1 MPLHLKIATVN
12 CRGLRD
18 HAKRLAFF
26 THAKTLDIHVL
37 CLQETYSKPRDE
49 LIWQNDWGDKNQAV
63 FNSNAEISRKA
74 DAGTAIL
81 LNHPSLHF
89 GNIRK
94 DDVGR
99 ILAAEIRCDSFVFQV
114 VNVYAYHSSYPKQ
127 KREGFFNQTYDFANI
142 NLTKILCGDLNCVEN
157 PTLDRYP
164 PKISNN
170 TESKHLTEF
179 VQICKMFDCATK
191 LQQTKHTY
199 FSENS
204 SSRIDRIY
212 ASNDVNVVS
221 VRVSPNHFSDHNAL
235 IVQVDIPLQASRG
248 KGYWKNNV
256 TCYENETFL
265 NDLETKW
272 KLWKKQQKSLSL
284 VEWWIQVKN
293 KVKKL
298 VIGHSARLKQENSD
312 IENNLKQQLEQLANS
327 PNFKLYSKLKKKL
340 AKLQIE
346 SVRKKLL
353 KNEQLFQ
360 YSNNLTTKEFFKQFL
375 QKRQNVTIDELIDD
389 GGISKTTPIDLAEH
403 VQRFY
408 TKLYSCDQINPLE
421 QNFFLNNLDVG
432 LSDQQKEYLQNDLS
446 DFEIE
451 TAISQMAKGK
461 APGPDGLSVEFYTR
475 CWPIVKHDFVNLLN
489 QMYST
494 QSIDNK
500 TKSGFITLIYKKGPK
515 TQISNYRPISLL
527 NYDLK
532 IFTKCLTNR
541 LKPFMT
547 NLSHENQYAKPGKQ
561 IFSIANLLRDLWWD
575 ASDSKIDAY
584 FVSLD
589 FKKAFDSIDQRWLSR
604 VLQKMNFPMKFI
616 RTINSLNKD
625 ANVRVLANGF
635 RTKPV
640 PINKGVR
647 QGDPLSLY
655 LFLLAVEPLVATIN
669 NDMRIEGLGKG
680 RKRNVKCPSYAD
692 DLTLTLVGSPSVC
705 LAFEIIER
713 FSEATGLKLNMEKTQ
728 GMMVRSSCTDDR
740 LPPINWQN
748 QSIKILGFQIGNVN
762 PRAIWHHSL
771 EGLRK
776 QKLLVNVPFQ
786 TWQAKSL
793 LAKSKPLPEITY
805 NAHTYPLD
813 TTSKKLIETEF
824 LNYLTNN
831 STISLS
837 MRSLQKPTNDG
848 GIKFPNPTTY
858 CDLFYI
864 SNLFQYFKTREKN
877 TPFNTETYLIEFE
890 IGLTLSKMYNLPK
903 LNHIPHR
910 DYPTP
915 YYQKTLQILKEYEI
929 TLQELTN
936 GKIRQIYNRISY
948 PDKRPSRQEIFRW
961 KLVFQNILPNYLKTF
976 NYRTVRNLLPF
987 SPEPGECALCL
998 QLQDTAVHVFA
1009 KCSITRQL
1017 WMNLQEVLNVI
1028 TQTTFPLDDLT
1039 PLNFYIPTQ
1048 FENFTETIALLFTA
1062 TNYCIWQTRL
1072 RRLNTELQNLK
1083 PVNYKLILAKI
1094 FNHIS
1099 IREKKEKK
1107 RDDSIYVD
1115 TINTIKQNMAKILQ
1129 NPIQIEN
1136 RLT

>member
-1 MPLHLKIATVN
+1 M
-12 CRGLRD
+12 
-18 HAKRLAFF
+18 
-26 THAKTLDIHVL
+26 
-37 CLQETYSKPRDE
+37 CLQETYSKPQDE

-94 DDVGR
+94 DGGGR

-127 KREGFFNQTYDFANI
+127 KREGFFNQIYDFANI
-142 NLTKILCGDLNCVEN
+142 NLTKILRGDFNCVEN
-157 PTLDRYP
+157 PTLDRHP
-164 PKISNN
+164 AKISNN
-170 TESKHLTEF
+170 TESKHLTEL
-179 VQICKMFDCATK
+179 VQIYKMFDCATK

-199 FSENS
+199 FSEIS

-221 VRVSPNHFSDHNAL
+221 VRVSPNHFSDHNVL
-235 IVQVDIPLQASRG
+235 IAQVNIPLQASRG

-256 TCYENETFL
+256 KCYENETFL

-272 KLWKKQQKSLSL
+272 KIWKKQQKSLSL

-298 VIGHSARLKQENSD
+298 VIEHSARLKQENLA
-312 IENNLKQQLEQLANS
+312 IENNIKQQLEQLANL
-327 PNFKLYSKLKKKL
+327 PNFKLYSELKKKL

-346 SVRKKLL
+346 SFRKKLL

-360 YSNNLTTKEFFKQFL
+360 YSNNLATKEFFKQFL

-403 VQRFY
+403 FQRFY

-432 LSDQQKEYLQNDLS
+432 LSDQQKQYLQNDLS

-489 QMYST
+489 QMYSI
-494 QSIDNK
+494 QSIDNR
-500 TKSGFITLIYKKGPK
+500 TKSGFITLIYKKGPQTK
-515 TQISNYRPISLL
+515 ISNYRPISLL

-541 LKPFMT
+541 LKPFMS

-589 FKKAFDSIDQRWLSR
+589 FKKAFDSTDQHWLSR
-604 VLQKMNFPMKFI
+604 VLHKMNFPTKFI
-616 RTINSLNKD
+616 RTVNSLNKD
-625 ANVRVLANGF
+625 ANVRVLVNGF
-635 RTKPV
+635 RTGKV

-669 NDMRIEGLGKG
+669 NDKRIEGLGKG

-728 GMMVRSSCTDDR
+728 GMMVGSSYTDDR
-740 LPPINWQN
+740 LPSINWRN
-748 QSIKILGFQIGNVN
+748 EFIKILGFRIGNVN
-762 PRAIWHHSL
+762 PRTIWHDSL

-776 QKLLVNVPFQ
+776 QKLLINVPFQ

-793 LAKSKPLPEITY
+793 LAKSKLLPQITY
-805 NAHTYPLD
+805 NAHAYPLS
-813 TTSKKLIETEF
+813 TTTRNLIESEF

-831 STISLS
+831 PTISLS
-837 MRSLQKPTNDG
+837 MRSLQRPINDG
-848 GIKFPNPTTY
+848 GIKFPNPITY

-877 TPFNTETYLIEFE
+877 TPFNTETYLIEFK

-903 LNHIPHR
+903 LNYIPHR
-910 DYPTP
+910 NHPIP
-915 YYQKTLQILKEYEI
+915 YYQKTIQILKQYKI
-929 TLQELTN
+929 TLQELTK
-936 GKIRQIYNRISY
+936 GKVRHIYNRLSY
-948 PDKRPSRQEIFRW
+948 PDKRPSHQETFRW
-961 KLVFQNILPNYLKTF
+961 NLVTSSILPNYLKTF
-976 NYRTVRNLLPF
+976 NYRTVRHLLPF
-987 SPEPGECALCL
+987 SLESSECALCL

-1009 KCSITRQL
+1009 KCSITRQI
-1017 WMNLQEVLNVI
+1017 WSILQEILNNI
-1028 TQTTFPLDDLT
+1028 TETSFPLDSLT
-1039 PLNFYIPTQ
+1039 PLNYHVPTK
-1048 FENFTETIALLFTA
+1048 FETLTEPIALILTV
-1062 TNYCIWQTRL
+1062 TNYCIWQTRKKQL
-1072 RRLNTELQNLK
+1072 DSDPLK
-1083 PVNYKLILAKI
+1083 LSSVKPSNVLARI
-1094 FNHIS
+1094 FNHLKT
-1099 IREKKEKK
+1099 RERKENSQTDKTNYEIIKHVRTEVGKKLSNLFK
-1107 RDDSIYVD
+1107 
-1115 TINTIKQNMAKILQ
+1115 
-1129 NPIQIEN
+1129 
-1136 RLT
+1136 

>member
-1 MPLHLKIATVN
+1 MPLYLKIATVN

-26 THAKTLDIHVL
+26 THTRTLDVHVL
-37 CLQETYSKPRDE
+37 CLQETYSKPQDE

-94 DDVGR
+94 DGGGR

-127 KREGFFNQTYDFANI
+127 KREGFFNQIYDFANI
-142 NLTKILCGDLNCVEN
+142 NLTKILCGDFNCVEN
-157 PTLDRYP
+157 PTLDRHP
-164 PKISNN
+164 AKISNN
-170 TESKHLTEF
+170 TESKHLTEL
-179 VQICKMFDCATK
+179 VQIYKMFDCATK

-199 FSENS
+199 FSEIS

-212 ASNDVNVVS
+212 ASNNVNVVS
-221 VRVSPNHFSDHNAL
+221 VRVSPNHFSDHNVL
-235 IVQVDIPLQASRG
+235 IAQVDIPLQASRG

-298 VIGHSARLKQENSD
+298 VIEHSARLKQENSA
-312 IENNLKQQLEQLANS
+312 IENNLKQQLEQLANL
-327 PNFKLYSKLKKKL
+327 PNFKLYSELKKKL

-346 SVRKKLL
+346 SFRKKLL
-353 KNEQLFQ
+353 KDEQLFQ
-360 YSNNLTTKEFFKQFL
+360 YSNNLATKEFFKQFL

-432 LSDQQKEYLQNDLS
+432 LSDQQKEHLQNDLS
-446 DFEIE
+446 DLEIE

-475 CWPIVKHDFVNLLN
+475 CWPMVKHDFVNLLN

-494 QSIDNK
+494 QSIDNR
-500 TKSGFITLIYKKGPK
+500 TKSEFITLIYKKGPETK
-515 TQISNYRPISLL
+515 ISNYRPISLL

-575 ASDSKIDAY
+575 ASDGKIDAY

-589 FKKAFDSIDQRWLSR
+589 FKKAFDSIDQHWLSR
-604 VLQKMNFPMKFI
+604 VLHKMNFPTKFI

-625 ANVRVLANGF
+625 ANVRVLVNGF
-635 RTKPV
+635 RTEKV

-669 NDMRIEGLGKG
+669 NDTRIKGLGKG

-728 GMMVRSSCTDDR
+728 GMMVGSSYTDDR
-740 LPPINWQN
+740 LPPINWRN
-748 QSIKILGFQIGNVN
+748 ESIKILGFRIGNAN
-762 PRAIWHHSL
+762 PRTIWHDSL

-776 QKLLVNVPFQ
+776 QKLLINVPFQ

-793 LAKSKPLPEITY
+793 LAKSKLLPQITY
-805 NAHTYPLD
+805 NAHAYPLN
-813 TTSKKLIETEF
+813 TTTRNLIESEF

-831 STISLS
+831 PTISLS
-837 MRSLQKPTNDG
+837 MRSLQRPINDS
-848 GIKFPNPTTY
+848 GIKFPNPITY

-877 TPFNTETYLIEFE
+877 TAFNTETYLIEFE

-903 LNHIPHR
+903 LNYIPHR
-910 DYPTP
+910 DHPTP
-915 YYQKTLQILKEYEI
+915 YYQKTIQILKQYKI
-929 TLQELTN
+929 TLQELTK
-936 GKIRQIYNRISY
+936 GKVRHIYNRLSY
-948 PDKRPSRQEIFRW
+948 PDKRPSHQETFRW
-961 KLVFQNILPNYLKTF
+961 NLVTSSILPNYLKTF
-976 NYRTVRNLLPF
+976 NYRTVRHLLPF
-987 SPEPGECALCL
+987 SLESSECALCL

-1009 KCSITRQL
+1009 KCSITRQI
-1017 WMNLQEVLNVI
+1017 WSILQEILNNI
-1028 TQTTFPLDDLT
+1028 TETSFPLDSLT
-1039 PLNFYIPTQ
+1039 PLNYHVPTK
-1048 FENFTETIALLFTA
+1048 FETLTEPIALILTV
-1062 TNYCIWQTRL
+1062 TNYCIWQTRKKQL
-1072 RRLNTELQNLK
+1072 DSDPLK
-1083 PVNYKLILAKI
+1083 LSTVKPSNVLARI
-1094 FNHIS
+1094 FNHLKT
-1099 IREKKEKK
+1099 RERKENSQTDKTNYEIIKHVRTEVGKKLSNLFK
-1107 RDDSIYVD
+1107 
-1115 TINTIKQNMAKILQ
+1115 
-1129 NPIQIEN
+1129 
-1136 RLT
+1136 